1 MKMDWIKKMTV
12 AFWVIM
18 GVVLLAVVYAFY
30 YMSVYNPNHDVMVIK
45 DQSDRIV
52 GESIAILTMLLGIPL
67 SLRLYHVYTK
77 NKLPKEKDE
86 EQKVAHIVKW
96 FLLRIGVV
104 LVALALNFIA
114 WMVFGSQSAFL
125 CVVICLLFLLFFCK
139 PNRNDLTYMLENHQE
154 EKSCE

>member
-67 SLRLYHVYTK
+67 SLY
-77 NKLPKEKDE
+77 E
-86 EQKVAHIVKW
+86 E
-96 FLLRIGVV
+96 
-104 LVALALNFIA
+104 
-114 WMVFGSQSAFL
+114 
-125 CVVICLLFLLFFCK
+125 
-139 PNRNDLTYMLENHQE
+139 
-154 EKSCE
+154 